1 LFTYLPPNPSLL
13 QTPLNF
19 RQIYSVAKAFV
30 VSCPP
35 NLPNILGYADTFPSL
50 EVTLNYPTATFHF
63 ETPTGSDFAK
73 KPLFAVFLQGNS
85 ALGNGATYAP
95 IDNVTGEVSIPSGLK
110 GYVFALVTTQTNG
123 TVSDENTV
131 AGPAILNFPY
141 DSTGARISP

>member
-1 LFTYLPPNPSLL
+1 M

-19 RQIYSVAKAFV
+19 RQIYSVAKAFI

-50 EVTLNYPTATFHF
+50 EVSLNLKYPVATFHF
-63 ETPTGSDFAK
+63 ETPTSGDFAK
-73 KPLFAVFLQGNS
+73 KPLFAAFLQGNS
-85 ALGNGATYAP
+85 ALGDGTIYAP
-95 IDNVTGEVSIPSGLK
+95 IDSVTGEVSIPSGLK
-110 GYVFALVTTQTNG
+110 GYVFALVTTQSNG

-141 DSTGARISP
+141 DVTGALITS